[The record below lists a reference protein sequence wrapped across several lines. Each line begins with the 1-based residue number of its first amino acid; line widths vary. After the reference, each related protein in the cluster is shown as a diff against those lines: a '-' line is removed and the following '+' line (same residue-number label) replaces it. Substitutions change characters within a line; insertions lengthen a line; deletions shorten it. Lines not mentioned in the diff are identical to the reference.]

1 MDVYQR
7 VQEAQAYADRT
18 KARAEQERQLADDA
32 KGQYERSLRL
42 APDMTTLY
50 EQSKAKYLNTPEL
63 EAERRDVEKMRE
75 LSDNAKTA
83 LDKVSQSIRWQFA
96 GTGMSQDK
104 ADELEEAQTKELSSQ
119 FSTYQANYQQAQTG
133 YEKRVEKAFNT
144 SIDIA
149 NKDYDAAWQK
159 IRNRANVWSSLV
171 DSSRYWG
178 EMSSGAQT
186 QLFQAQAARDAW
198 ELRQRAMRLERELQE
213 IANRNAR
220 RNAQRAIDEVIDRQG
235 AGMMSMMDDA
245 LGSLFDALAGRG
257 RSRAIAGGGVGGG
270 GGGDW

>member
-7 VQEAQAYADRT
+7 VQEAQAYADQT
-18 KARAEQERQLADDA
+18 KARAEQERRLADDA

-63 EAERRDVEKMRE
+63 ETERRDVEKMRG

-144 SIDIA
+144 SIDVA
-149 NKDYDAAWQK
+149 NKDYDVAWQK

-220 RNAQRAIDEVIDRQG
+220 RDAQRAIAEVIDRQG
-235 AGMMSMMDDA
+235 AGMMSTMDHA

>member
-18 KARAEQERQLADDA
+18 KARAEQERRLADDA

-63 EAERRDVEKMRE
+63 EDERRDVEKMRG

-104 ADELEEAQTKELSSQ
+104 ADELEEVQTKELSSQ

-144 SIDIA
+144 SIDVA
-149 NKDYDAAWQK
+149 NKDYDVAWQK

-186 QLFQAQAARDAW
+186 QLFQAQSARDAW

-213 IANRNAR
+213 IANRDAR
-220 RNAQRAIDEVIDRQG
+220 RNAQRAIDEAIDRQG
-235 AGMMSMMDDA
+235 AGMMSTMDDV
-245 LGSLFDALAGRG
+245 LGSLFDVLAGRG

>member
-18 KARAEQERQLADDA
+18 KARAEQERRLADDA

-63 EAERRDVEKMRE
+63 EAERRDVEKMRG

-220 RNAQRAIDEVIDRQG
+220 RDAQRVIDEVIDRQG